1 MRRASVSF
9 HKNSNGFNVHIKREK
24 MAKKKKKNSRHSG
37 WNFSR
42 FDKNYKFNTH

>member
-9 HKNSNGFNVHIKREK
+9 NKNSIGFNVHIKREK
-24 MAKKKKKNSRHSG
+24 MAKKKNSRHSG